1 MSNHVSFLLK
11 AEAAKRR
18 LAQLF
23 PSEQLGRANHRSTLI
38 VTRDSSRAA
47 RTDTKQ
53 ISKSLKKIV
62 AHKDSATDKAAIAK

>member
-1 MSNHVSFLLK
+1 MFRSLE

-18 LAQLF
+18 LTQLF
-23 PSEQLGRANHRSTLI
+23 HSEQLGRENHRSTPI
-38 VTRDSSRAA
+38 VTHDSSRAA

-62 AHKDSATDKAAIAK
+62 AHKDSATDEAAIAK